1 MWHNHKNHIG
11 SPCRSVFDFLRN
23 QCGKPENHIGQQNP
37 KNRFIFAKKT
47 EKPDGKKRKNRK
59 PQRTTKPRKRSFS
72 MQKPKNRP
80 TKWPKLKHRKS
91 QRPPPLSKNQWS
103 FSFCFSKL
111 FCADFFILYFY
122 VTHDF
127 YGSLLRRWVC
137 TIKNLSVSNNCL
149 KVQVNIKTS
158 PWCTVDSRKLEP
170 SLTPT
175 KIDFPW
181 ISSVHSL

>member
-11 SPCRSVFDFLRN
+11 SPCRSVFDFLPN
-23 QCGKPENHIGQQNP
+23 QW
-37 KNRFIFAKKT
+37 KNRKPHRSPKSEKPLYFCQKT

-59 PQRTTKPRKRSFS
+59 TQRTTKPRKRSFS
-72 MQKPKNRP
+72 MQKPKNRRS
-80 TKWPKLKHRKS
+80 KWPKLKNRKS

-103 FSFCFSKL
+103 FSLFFTLCFPKL
-111 FCADFFILYFY
+111 FCADFFIFIFFI

-137 TIKNLSVSNNCL
+137 TMKNVSVSNNCH

-158 PWCTVDSRKLEP
+158 P
-170 SLTPT
+170 
-175 KIDFPW
+175 
-181 ISSVHSL
+181 